1 MKKMK
6 KLLFR
11 VWLVGVLGG
20 IFFIAVG
27 SFGRV
32 SGAEPP
38 PPPEQSGQQEEQS
51 GQQEKQEK
59 PVPPAPA
66 PKPEEKPK
74 ETPPA
79 AEKQPAAKEPAPK
92 ETSQPASEPP
102 AAKPP
107 AEKVEKGAEKVP
119 EKPATITITLKP
131 FKQEVTLDGYLE
143 PRDAQ
148 ELVLRPQVWMDW
160 EVVSAVKHGAQVRQG
175 DVLIQFDAKKLND
188 AITDAK
194 AELRAAEVALQLAQL
209 DVQWAESVHPID
221 LALVERSQKRFA
233 EDFDRFF
240 KVSQPLARQEVDLML
255 RRAQHILESEEEELR
270 QLEKMYKADDLTEE
284 TEEFILKRQ
293 RFFVELAKFFYE
305 EAQKDHE
312 AATQLSLPRRE
323 EDMKTDEQIQRLRT
337 ERAKASLPLLL
348 QKAKADLEKAK
359 LAHSKAQEKL
369 AQLEADLALMTLKSP
384 TDGIVYYGRLQEGR
398 LSGAE
403 TTMFRKG
410 DKVPPV
416 RPVMTVLKVR
426 PLTLVVDVPEDKF
439 YAVRPGLQAK
449 VEPKGLPDLKF
460 SAVVAE
466 VDRVPVADGK
476 FRARLIPA
484 LDKQA
489 DPLMPGM
496 ACKVKLVPYMKSD
509 AILVPKSAIEQDPL
523 DDEKAYV
530 YLVVEGKEPQR
541 LPVVRGRQKD
551 NEWEITEGLKPG
563 DKILAEPPK
572 KKDAAS

>member
-1 MKKMK
+1 MKN
-6 KLLFR
+6 LVFR
-11 VWLVGVLGG
+11 VWLLGVLGG
-20 IFFIAVG
+20 IFFIGVG
-27 SFGRV
+27 SLGRV
-32 SGAEPP
+32 AGAEPP
-38 PPPEQSGQQEEQS
+38 PPPEQSGQQE
-51 GQQEKQEK
+51 KQEK
-59 PVPPAPA
+59 PVPPPPP

-74 ETPPA
+74 ETPPP
-79 AEKQPAAKEPAPK
+79 AEKQPAVKESAPK
-92 ETSQPASEPP
+92 ETPKPSEAPAVKP
-102 AAKPP
+102 AT
-107 AEKVEKGAEKVP
+107 EKVPEKVP
-119 EKPATITITLKP
+119 EKPPTITITPKP
-131 FKQEVTLDGYLE
+131 FKVEVTLEGYLE
-143 PRDAQ
+143 ARDTQ
-148 ELVLRPQVWMDW
+148 ELVLKPQVWMDW

-188 AITDAK
+188 AITEAK
-194 AELRAAEVALQLAQL
+194 AELRAAEIALQLAQL

-221 LALVERSQKRFA
+221 LALVERTQKRFA
-233 EDFDRFF
+233 EDFERFF
-240 KVSQPLARQEVDLML
+240 KVRQPLARKEADLML
-255 RRAQHILESEEEELR
+255 RRAQYMLESEEEELR

-305 EAQKDHE
+305 EAQKEHE
-312 AATQLSLPRRE
+312 AATQLTLPRRE

-359 LAHSKAQEKL
+359 LVHSKAQEKL

-384 TDGIVYYGRLQEGR
+384 ADGIVYYGRLQDGR

-403 TTMFRKG
+403 TTLFRKG
-410 DKVPPV
+410 DKVLPG

-426 PLTLVVDVPEDKF
+426 PLTLVVDVPEEKF

-476 FRARLIPA
+476 FRARLTPA

-489 DPLMPGM
+489 DALMPGM
-496 ACKVKLVPYMKSD
+496 ACKVKLVPYVKTD
-509 AILVPKSAIEQDPL
+509 ALVVPKSAIEQDPL
-523 DDEKAYV
+523 DEEKAYV
-530 YLVVEGKEPQR
+530 YLVVEGKEPLRQ
-541 LPVVRGRQKD
+541 PVVRGRQK
-551 NEWEITEGLKPG
+551 ETECEITGGLKPG

-572 KKDAAS
+572 KKDATP